1 MSKPIF
7 ICVPGASHS
16 HLIYDQLKA
25 ALSYYGYT
33 ANSLSLPSNNGNP
46 TYDFSED
53 VQVIR
58 NMVTQVADSGEDIIL
73 VMHCYGGLPGAEAL
87 SGLGKAEREQNG
99 LRGGVIRLV
108 FIMSWLAVEGFQL
121 SPRGDVS
128 AMFPYMLCNLKVSRL
143 LSSGDLMVMG
153 FSRILL

>member
-1 MSKPIF
+1 
-7 ICVPGASHS
+7 
-16 HLIYDQLKA
+16 
-25 ALSYYGYT
+25 
-33 ANSLSLPSNNGNP
+33 
-46 TYDFSED
+46 
-53 VQVIR
+53 
-58 NMVTQVADSGEDIIL
+58 MVTQVADSGEDIIL